1 MTEQIREGNLT
12 EQQKVRELYGLIGDR
27 GLYVNTNFDVFPDSP
42 EELSLAGGTGYKIP
56 LIQENSKAYAS
67 PLLFATLTSLLNHG
81 TMLVTG
87 APGIGK
93 TTGAE
98 FAGHFFTGTPLEEIL
113 ASEIQGHPQ
122 LTEEKMV
129 ASYDI
134 GKLVNSGE
142 KVVVPNRFLQCP
154 VKILDEGNR
163 TPPDVLS
170 IMMRLADS
178 GKAVYGGKLLEAKK
192 GPLFVTANYAD
203 EGTFQFTPPFL
214 DRFDVAVMVTSPPS
228 WDLRKIRQRGDEKLN
243 GGLEEAVKIPEELRL
258 DFDKI
263 RKEIKD
269 MPQQM
274 EYDVPQMS
282 TFADFVYSSL
292 RFTEAA
298 SENIARATKGNAWQ
312 INQDNAQP
320 GHFHD
325 SPFTYTLNELSV
337 RTAQAMPRYARAF
350 AWINGD
356 STVTPTHLKTILP
369 FLLWHK
375 VQPTQKAITED
386 PLYANDR
393 IAFIQ
398 GLATKIETDYAEL
411 TGNKPL
417 LNNYAAALQVIR
429 TGKIGGKEV
438 KPGQIR
444 TIVKNATDKI
454 GAEDKSYAINL
465 AHHIASE
472 YNNSVA
478 DYSAGHKPREYSDG
492 LHNQSNPSPYHE
504 K

>member
-1 MTEQIREGNLT
+1 MNTNESNLS
-12 EQQKVRELYGLIGDR
+12 EQQKVRKLYELIGDR
-27 GLYVNTNFDVFPDSP
+27 GLYVNTNFDVFPTAP

-56 LIQENSKAYAS
+56 LIQENSNAYAS

-134 GKLVNSGE
+134 GKLVHSGE
-142 KVVVPNRFLQCP
+142 KVVIPNRFLQCP

-170 IMMRLADS
+170 IIMRLTDS

-243 GGLEEAVKIPEELRL
+243 GGLEEAVKIPEELHL
-258 DFDKI
+258 DFEKI
-263 RKEIKD
+263 REEIKNI
-269 MPQQM
+269 PQ
-274 EYDVPQMS
+274 EVEHEVPQMS
-282 TFADFVYSSL
+282 TFADFIYSSIK
-292 RFTEAA
+292 FSEAA
-298 SENIARATKGNAWQ
+298 SGNLARATKGNAWQ
-312 INQDNAQP
+312 VNQDNAP
-320 GHFHD
+320 AGHFND
-325 SPFTYTLNELSV
+325 APFTYTINELSV
-337 RTAQAMPRYARAF
+337 RTAQSMPRYARAF
-350 AWINGD
+350 AWLNGD
-356 STVTPTHLKTILP
+356 ATVTPTHLKTLLP
-369 FLLWHK
+369 YLLWHK
-375 VQPTQKAITED
+375 VQPTSKALVEN

-393 IAFIQ
+393 IAFIK
-398 GLATKIETDYAEL
+398 GLGDKIESDYTEL
-411 TGNKPL
+411 TGNKNL
-417 LNNYAAALQVIR
+417 LQTYAAALQVVR
-429 TGKIGGKEV
+429 TGKIGEKEV
-438 KPGQIR
+438 KPAQVR
-444 TIVKNATDKI
+444 TIVKNAIDKI
-454 GAEDKSYAINL
+454 GSEDKAYAINL
-465 AHHIASE
+465 AHHVASE
-472 YNNSVA
+472 YNSSVA
-478 DYSAGHKPREYSDG
+478 
-492 LHNQSNPSPYHE
+492 NYHE
-504 K
+504 KK